1 MNYKMNKLQKWILR
15 LIFKDI
21 IVQSHEHKNNL
32 IRTFQILYEEMDIQF
47 SEDTYFSHE
56 EFLKEC
62 LHEANPY
69 HSLSKV

>member
-21 IVQSHEHKNNL
+21 IAQSPEHKNNL

-47 SEDTYFSHE
+47 SEETCFCHE
-56 EFLKEC
+56 AFLKEC
-62 LHEANPY
+62 LSEANPY